1 MELLAKN
8 CIYTGSLSECT
19 HFHCHKLFLH
29 QVVVKFIKKNKVLS
43 ECWTEDQRGR
53 RLPLEVSL
61 LKMLKHPNIV
71 KVWTA
76 KNLNIQLSTMIG
88 QC

>member
-1 MELLAKN
+1 M
-8 CIYTGSLSECT
+8 
-19 HFHCHKLFLH
+19 
-29 QVVVKFIKKNKVLS
+29 KFIKKNKVLS

-71 KVWTA
+71 KVWAAENFRYTNYQQWLLIV
-76 KNLNIQLSTMIG
+76 KG
-88 QC
+88 K